1 MDRIPFFSIQFQIDG
16 SGNDFFLKKC
26 NGKLEKARARG
37 RFNVNW
43 IFVGE
48 DKTVWKILSWLQISK
63 DSGVV
68 CEKI

>member
-1 MDRIPFFSIQFQIDG
+1 
-16 SGNDFFLKKC
+16 
-26 NGKLEKARARG
+26 LEEARARD

-43 IFVGE
+43 IFVEE

-63 DSGVV
+63 DNDGVV